1 MTFAPNPLFYEM
13 VRIWSKNYNG
23 TNKIVIC
30 NEGGSRS
37 SKTWD
42 TFHFLL
48 LFCLHRP
55 DAGNEIYI
63 LRDTLT
69 NCRDY
74 TFKDWKNC
82 MEVIGYKEIEY
93 RSAGQK
99 PECTIAGNYIYFRGL
114 DDESNVEGYPSDVIF
129 VNEAL
134 ETKESKIAGLRMRC
148 RKLMI
153 FDWNPKYTE
162 HWCFKMEGRKNHF
175 FTHSTY
181 KNNKN
186 LQHSVIEE
194 IESYSPYDLDD
205 IHLPKNERRPHPTNI
220 ENGTADEY
228 RWDVYGE
235 GKRAAPEG
243 VIFSNVRYINKM
255 PVDVAPIL
263 GIDFGFTSDPTA
275 IVLVAETDTDLYFEL
290 LMYQSTETS
299 REIDDYATAK
309 SIDKRTP
316 ATADS
321 ADKYTGENKGT
332 VEMVAELRQ
341 KGWNIRKVN
350 KTQSVMFWLLKMKE
364 KRINIIKNDLSH
376 FARIEAENYRFKMIH
391 GIRINQP
398 VDEHNHFWDAARY
411 GFMSLNS
418 TGLKSMTI

>member
-1 MTFAPNPLFYEM
+1 MNFDPNPLFDEIFT
-13 VRIWSKNYNG
+13 IWQDNYDGKN
-23 TNKIVIC
+23 KVVIC
-30 NEGGSRS
+30 NEGSSRS

-42 TFHFLL
+42 TFHFILAYC
-48 LFCLHRP
+48 FSHP
-55 DAGNEIYI
+55 DQNQEIYI

-69 NCRDY
+69 NCRDF
-74 TFKDWKNC
+74 TFKEFKNC
-82 MEVIGYKEIEY
+82 MDAIGYKEIEY
-93 RSAGQK
+93 RAAGQK
-99 PECTIAGNYIYFRGL
+99 PECTIAGNTIYFRGL
-114 DDESNVEGYPSDVIF
+114 DDESNTEGYPSDIIF

-162 HWCFKMEGRKNHF
+162 HWCFKMEGRPNHF

-181 KNNKN
+181 KNNKH
-186 LQHSVIEE
+186 LQKSVIAE
-194 IESYSPYDLDD
+194 IESYCPWHFDD
-205 IHLPKNERRPHPTNI
+205 MHLPEKDRRPHPVNVET
-220 ENGTADEY
+220 GTANEY
-228 RWDVYGE
+228 RWKVYGE
-235 GKRAAPEG
+235 GRRAAPEG
-243 VIFSNVRYINKM
+243 VIFDNVKYIDAM
-255 PVDVAPIL
+255 PVDVAPVL

-275 IVLVAETDTDLYFEL
+275 IVLVAETTTDIYLEL

-299 REIDDYATAK
+299 REIDDYAIARG
-309 SIDKRTP
+309 IDKKTP

-341 KGWNIRKVN
+341 RGWAIRKVS

-364 KRINIIKNDLSH
+364 KKINIVKNDLYH
-376 FARIEAENYRFKMIH
+376 FARIEAENYRFKIVH
-391 GIRINQP
+391 GIKINQP
-398 VDEHNHFWDAARY
+398 IDDHNHFWDAARY

-418 TGLKSMTI
+418 GGVRSLSI